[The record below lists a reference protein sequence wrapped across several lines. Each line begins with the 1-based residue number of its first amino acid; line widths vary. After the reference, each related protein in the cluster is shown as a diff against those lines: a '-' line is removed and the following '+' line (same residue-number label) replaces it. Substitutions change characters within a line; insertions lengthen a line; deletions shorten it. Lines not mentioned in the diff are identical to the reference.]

1 MPMAA
6 ATRRASYRSSRVQQL
21 PKVWSAA
28 LIVELHGQ
36 TDDVVTLPGE
46 QGRGDRGIDAARHG
60 YDDAHPTPIVPE
72 VLRPPCCTILEMPA
86 LSPLE
91 WLLAVAGALGVGV
104 TKAGFSGVSLVHVL
118 IFAFIFG
125 ARESTGI
132 ILPMLVAADVFA
144 VRAFRQHAQ
153 WIYVRRLLP
162 PAFVGIVHGFVLM
175 GRMEA
180 RLFEPAI
187 RWNHSR
193 NHGPPIGRMFCSHWL
208 AHVPHSTAFA
218 WTMGLAAGTTT
229 MMANAAGPVFVLY
242 ALAVSLPK
250 LALVGTGA
258 WFFFI
263 VNLIKLPFSAALGV
277 IHAQTLLLNLV
288 LLPAVFAGIGVGR
301 WLTRRVPQRLFDGLM
316 LAFAGIA
323 ALRLIGVW

>member
-1 MPMAA
+1 
-6 ATRRASYRSSRVQQL
+6 
-21 PKVWSAA
+21 
-28 LIVELHGQ
+28 
-36 TDDVVTLPGE
+36 
-46 QGRGDRGIDAARHG
+46 
-60 YDDAHPTPIVPE
+60 
-72 VLRPPCCTILEMPA
+72 MPA
-86 LSPLE
+86 LSPFE

-118 IFAFIFG
+118 VFAFIFG

-153 WIYVRRLLP
+153 WTYVRRMLP
-162 PAFVGIVHGFVLM
+162 PACVGIVLGFVLM

-187 RWNHSR
+187 GW
-193 NHGPPIGRMFCSHWL
+193 IILVLTALQIARMFRPDWL

-218 WTMGLAAGTTT
+218 WAMGLAAGTTT

-242 ALAVSLPK
+242 AMAVSLPK
-250 LALVGTGA
+250 LELVGTGA

-263 VNLIKLPFSAALGV
+263 VNLVKLPFSAALGL
-277 IHAQTLLLNLV
+277 IRLQTLLLNVV
-288 LLPAVFAGIGVGR
+288 LLPAVFVGISVGR

-323 ALRLIGVW
+323 AMRLIGVW